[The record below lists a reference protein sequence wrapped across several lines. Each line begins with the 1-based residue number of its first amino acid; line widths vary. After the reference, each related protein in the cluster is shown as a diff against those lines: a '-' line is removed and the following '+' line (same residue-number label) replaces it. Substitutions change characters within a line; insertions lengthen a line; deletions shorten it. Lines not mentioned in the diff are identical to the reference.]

1 MLMMIILCIIS
12 IIILI
17 IAFILFKKA
26 NSIKITK
33 TDLIQENENKIVE
46 LNE

>member
-1 MLMMIILCIIS
+1 MVMMIILCIIS

-26 NSIKITK
+26 NTIKITK
-33 TDLIQENENKIVE
+33 IDLIQENENKIAE

>member
-1 MLMMIILCIIS
+1 MLIMIILCIIS

-26 NSIKITK
+26 NNIKITK
-33 TDLIQENENKIVE
+33 TDLIQENEHKIIE

>member
-26 NSIKITK
+26 NNIKIVK
-33 TDLIQENENKIVE
+33 TNLIQENENKITE
-46 LNE
+46 LNG